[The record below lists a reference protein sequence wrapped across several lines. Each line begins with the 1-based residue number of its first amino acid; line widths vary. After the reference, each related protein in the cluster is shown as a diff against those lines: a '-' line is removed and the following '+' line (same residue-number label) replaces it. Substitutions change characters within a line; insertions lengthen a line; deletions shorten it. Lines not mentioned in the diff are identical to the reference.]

1 MDKKETRQLYDEIQ
15 FCQDIEKF
23 IDNNEDHYIKPNL
36 PDFLNELLE
45 QKRMKKGEVISKSML
60 NPVYGYHIFSGH
72 RKPSRDKL
80 LQIAFGFGLDIAC
93 AQSLLKVAHQPV
105 LYARDKRDS
114 IIIFCLTKGLSLID
128 AEELILRMGLSSLIS
143 EKE

>member
-1 MDKKETRQLYDEIQ
+1 MEMKETRQLYDEIQ
-15 FCQDIEKF
+15 FCQDIEEF
-23 IDNNEDHYIKPNL
+23 IDENEVHYKKPTL
-36 PDFLNELLE
+36 HDFLNELLD
-45 QKRMKKGEVISKSML
+45 KKGMKKGEVISNSML
-60 NPVYGYHIFSGH
+60 NPIYGYHIFSGH

-93 AQSLLKVAHQPV
+93 TQSLLKVADQPV

-114 IIIFCLTKGLSLID
+114 IVIFCLTRGFSLLD
-128 AEELILRMGLSSLIS
+128 AEELIQRIGLQPLVY